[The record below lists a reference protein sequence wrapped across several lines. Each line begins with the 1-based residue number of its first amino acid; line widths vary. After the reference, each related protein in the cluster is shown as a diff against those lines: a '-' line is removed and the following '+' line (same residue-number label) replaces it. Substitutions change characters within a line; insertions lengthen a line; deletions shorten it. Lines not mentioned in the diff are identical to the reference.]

1 MNLTVLVPFFNEEN
15 TLRDSVM
22 RVINELPESKIILI
36 DDKSIDDSLNIA
48 KELGKEFQNIK
59 ILENPTNLGKGA
71 ALKLSKDHIDTSH
84 VIIHDADLE
93 YFPKDIKNL
102 FIKALD
108 CPKDMILGSRF
119 IGNKERKNLYRRTLI
134 ANKVMSKFFSLVYGV
149 NISDIAIFPTKL
161 REGIPLSLIQSLASG
176 LSVIAYNVP
185 GCSDIIKNSN
195 NGILVEKNN
204 INDMYEKLVLLIK
217 NENLRNKFKNNN
229 ENLISNYSI
238 DKINSEIL
246 QIYL

>member
-22 RVINELPESKIILI
+22 GVINELPESKIILI
-36 DDKSIDDSLNIA
+36 DDKSSDDSLNIA
-48 KELGKEFQNIK
+48 KELGREFQNIK

-93 YFPKDIKNL
+93 YFPKDIKSL

-149 NISDIAIFPTKL
+149 NISDIATCYKL
-161 REGIPLSLIQSLASG
+161 MP
-176 LSVIAYNVP
+176 
-185 GCSDIIKNSN
+185 
-195 NGILVEKNN
+195 VE
-204 INDMYEKLVLLIK
+204 Y
-217 NENLRNKFKNNN
+217 FKNIELL
-229 ENLISNYSI
+229 ENGFSIEIEIVAKFVKGNKKVHELPISYIGRSYEEGK
-238 DKINSEIL
+238 KIKVTDGFKYIFNTL
-246 QIYL
+246 RYRFT

>member
-36 DDKSIDDSLNIA
+36 DDKSIDDSRNIA

-71 ALKLSKDHIDTSH
+71 ALKLSKDYIDTSH

-102 FIKALD
+102 FKKALD
-108 CPKDMILGSRF
+108 FPEDMILGSRF

-149 NISDIAIFPTKL
+149 NISDIATCYKL
-161 REGIPLSLIQSLASG
+161 MP
-176 LSVIAYNVP
+176 
-185 GCSDIIKNSN
+185 
-195 NGILVEKNN
+195 VE
-204 INDMYEKLVLLIK
+204 Y
-217 NENLRNKFKNNN
+217 FKNIELL
-229 ENLISNYSI
+229 ENGFSIEIEIVAKFVKGNKKVHELPISYTGRSYEEGK
-238 DKINSEIL
+238 KIKVTDGFKYIFNTLRYRFI
-246 QIYL
+246 

>member
-22 RVINELPESKIILI
+22 GVINELPESKIILI
-36 DDKSIDDSLNIA
+36 DDKSSDDSLNIA
-48 KELGKEFQNIK
+48 KELGREFQNIK

-149 NISDIAIFPTKL
+149 NISDIATCYKL
-161 REGIPLSLIQSLASG
+161 MP
-176 LSVIAYNVP
+176 
-185 GCSDIIKNSN
+185 
-195 NGILVEKNN
+195 VE
-204 INDMYEKLVLLIK
+204 Y
-217 NENLRNKFKNNN
+217 FKNIELL
-229 ENLISNYSI
+229 ENGFSIEIEIVAKFVKGNKKVHELPISYIGRSYEEGK
-238 DKINSEIL
+238 KIKVTDGFKYIFNTL
-246 QIYL
+246 RYRFT

>member
-1 MNLTVLVPFFNEEN
+1 MNLTVLIPFFNEEN

-22 RVINELPESKIILI
+22 RVIHELPESKIILI
-36 DDKSIDDSLNIA
+36 DDKSIDESLNIA

-59 ILENPTNLGKGA
+59 ILENPINLGKGA
-71 ALKLSKDHIDTSH
+71 ALKLSKDHIYTSH

-149 NISDIAIFPTKL
+149 NISDIATCYKL
-161 REGIPLSLIQSLASG
+161 MPAE
-176 LSVIAYNVP
+176 Y
-185 GCSDIIKNSN
+185 
-195 NGILVEKNN
+195 
-204 INDMYEKLVLLIK
+204 
-217 NENLRNKFKNNN
+217 FKNIELL
-229 ENLISNYSI
+229 ENGFSIEIEIVAKFVKGNKKVHELPISYTGRSYEEGK
-238 DKINSEIL
+238 KIKVTDGFKYIFNTL
-246 QIYL
+246 KYRFV

>member
-15 TLRDSVM
+15 TLRDSVL

-134 ANKVMSKFFSLVYGV
+134 ANKIMSKFFSLVYGV
-149 NISDIAIFPTKL
+149 NISDIATCYKL
-161 REGIPLSLIQSLASG
+161 MP
-176 LSVIAYNVP
+176 
-185 GCSDIIKNSN
+185 
-195 NGILVEKNN
+195 VE
-204 INDMYEKLVLLIK
+204 Y
-217 NENLRNKFKNNN
+217 FKNIELL
-229 ENLISNYSI
+229 ENGFSIEIEIVAKFVKGNKKVHELPISYIGRSYEEGK
-238 DKINSEIL
+238 KIKVTDGFKYIFNTLRYRFI
-246 QIYL
+246 

>member
-149 NISDIAIFPTKL
+149 NISDIATCYKL
-161 REGIPLSLIQSLASG
+161 MP
-176 LSVIAYNVP
+176 
-185 GCSDIIKNSN
+185 
-195 NGILVEKNN
+195 VE
-204 INDMYEKLVLLIK
+204 Y
-217 NENLRNKFKNNN
+217 FKNIELL
-229 ENLISNYSI
+229 ENGFSIEIEIVAKFVKGNKKVHELPISYIGRSYEEGK
-238 DKINSEIL
+238 KIKVTDGFKYIFNTLRYRFI
-246 QIYL
+246 

>member
-71 ALKLSKDHIDTSH
+71 ALKLSKDYIDTSH

-102 FIKALD
+102 FKKALD
-108 CPKDMILGSRF
+108 FPEDMILGSRF

-149 NISDIAIFPTKL
+149 NISDIATCYKL
-161 REGIPLSLIQSLASG
+161 MP
-176 LSVIAYNVP
+176 
-185 GCSDIIKNSN
+185 
-195 NGILVEKNN
+195 VE
-204 INDMYEKLVLLIK
+204 Y
-217 NENLRNKFKNNN
+217 FKNIELL
-229 ENLISNYSI
+229 ENGFSIEIEIVAKFVKGNKKVHELPISYIGRSYEEGK
-238 DKINSEIL
+238 KIKVTDGFKYIFNTLRYRFI
-246 QIYL
+246 

>member
-36 DDKSIDDSLNIA
+36 DDKSSDDSLNIA
-48 KELGKEFQNIK
+48 KELGREFQNIK

-93 YFPKDIKNL
+93 YFPKDIKSL

-149 NISDIAIFPTKL
+149 NISDIATCYKL
-161 REGIPLSLIQSLASG
+161 MP
-176 LSVIAYNVP
+176 
-185 GCSDIIKNSN
+185 
-195 NGILVEKNN
+195 VE
-204 INDMYEKLVLLIK
+204 Y
-217 NENLRNKFKNNN
+217 FKNIELL
-229 ENLISNYSI
+229 ENGFSIEIEIVAKFVKGNKKVHELPISYIGRSYEEGK
-238 DKINSEIL
+238 KIKVTDGFKYIFNTL
-246 QIYL
+246 RYRFT

>member
-134 ANKVMSKFFSLVYGV
+134 ANKVMSKFFSFIYGV
-149 NISDIAIFPTKL
+149 NISDIATCYKLMPT
-161 REGIPLSLIQSLASG
+161 E
-176 LSVIAYNVP
+176 Y
-185 GCSDIIKNSN
+185 
-195 NGILVEKNN
+195 
-204 INDMYEKLVLLIK
+204 
-217 NENLRNKFKNNN
+217 FKNIELL
-229 ENLISNYSI
+229 ENGFSIEIEIVAKFVKGNKKVHELPISYTGRSYEEGK
-238 DKINSEIL
+238 KIKVSDGFKYIFNTLKYRFI
-246 QIYL
+246 

>member
-108 CPKDMILGSRF
+108 YPKDMILGSRF

-149 NISDIAIFPTKL
+149 NISDIATCYKL
-161 REGIPLSLIQSLASG
+161 MP
-176 LSVIAYNVP
+176 
-185 GCSDIIKNSN
+185 
-195 NGILVEKNN
+195 VE
-204 INDMYEKLVLLIK
+204 Y
-217 NENLRNKFKNNN
+217 FKNIELL
-229 ENLISNYSI
+229 ENGFSIEIEIVAKFVKGNKKVHELPISYIGRSYEEGK
-238 DKINSEIL
+238 KIKVADGFKYIFNTLRYRFI
-246 QIYL
+246 